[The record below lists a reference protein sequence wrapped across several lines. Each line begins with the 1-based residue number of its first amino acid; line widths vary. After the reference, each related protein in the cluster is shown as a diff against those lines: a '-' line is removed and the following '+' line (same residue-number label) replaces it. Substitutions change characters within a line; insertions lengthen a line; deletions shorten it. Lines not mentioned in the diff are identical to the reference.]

1 MAFWEG
7 WCGGK
12 GDGCCDDCSWT
23 QLAIWAAAIVV
34 VGGLITVLVLAFG
47 VVFPPKATA
56 DDAVLQRFALAPAD
70 PASNSTISFNVTATV
85 SLRNPNMYRAIEY
98 GALAVTFSFN
108 GIRFD
113 DSASVP
119 GFKHKARK
127 TATLSVRVGGVGKP
141 IKLTRPGV
149 GEFRAEND
157 TGSFGVEMRL
167 DTVLQYKG
175 RSAKCPL
182 VVVCPLQLQLVDPD
196 VAATAFQ
203 RTKCTILRAK
213 KSGC

>member
-1 MAFWEG
+1 MEAL
-7 WCGGK
+7 CRPMRTPPPPPR
-12 GDGCCDDCSWT
+12 CVHP
-23 QLAIWAAAIVV
+23 LAI
-34 VGGLITVLVLAFG
+34 L
-47 VVFPPKATA
+47 VFPLLFGSKKNLASSPSWCSPPTEATA

-70 PASNSTISFNVTATV
+70 PASNSTISFNVTATL

-98 GALAVTFSFN
+98 GVTFSFN
-108 GIRFD
+108 RTRFD

-127 TATLSVRVGGVGKP
+127 TATQSVRVGGVGKP

-175 RSAKCPL
+175 RSHPTFTPL
-182 VVVCPLQLQLVDPD
+182 RVV
-196 VAATAFQ
+196 ATADLANGP
-203 RTKCTILRAK
+203 RPIDPPPPRRGAGEARPVPRLLLLW
-213 KSGC
+213 

>member
-1 MAFWEG
+1 MAFWES

-12 GDGCCDDCSWT
+12 GDSCCDDCSWT

-108 GIRFD
+108 GTRFD

-127 TATLSVRVGGVGKP
+127 MATLSVRVGGVGKP

>member
-1 MAFWEG
+1 MHTRSRSLFFLS
-7 WCGGK
+7 
-12 GDGCCDDCSWT
+12 CSDPKNPS
-23 QLAIWAAAIVV
+23 
-34 VGGLITVLVLAFG
+34 LITVLVLAFG

-108 GIRFD
+108 GTRFD

-175 RSAKCPL
+175 RSHP
-182 VVVCPLQLQLVDPD
+182 
-196 VAATAFQ
+196 TSRRRNRRSGQ
-203 RTKCTILRAK
+203 RPPTDRPPSPSVRRGAGEARPVPRLLLLW
-213 KSGC
+213 